1 MTKAITPDTH
11 LSAEAARG
19 LAGWDD
25 LDALMR
31 IAGRRRDLAH
41 GNVVSYS
48 RKVFIP
54 LTQLCRDTC
63 GYCTFARTPRHLRQA
78 YLSFEQIRD
87 IARAG
92 VAAGCREALFTLG
105 DKPEARYRIAAEELE
120 RMGHATTLDY
130 LRAAAEMVFREFGLM
145 PHLNPGLMT
154 REDIAGLRRVSVSQG
169 IMLEGVSPR
178 LAERGGPHFG
188 CPDKMP
194 ERRLEVI
201 RLAGELAVPFT
212 SGILCGI
219 GETRA
224 ERIEALLALREL
236 HERHGHLQE
245 IIVQNF
251 QPKAGT
257 RMAKVPPFAVE
268 EHLWTIAAARLI
280 FPPEMSIQAPPN
292 LRPGALA
299 GLVAAG
305 INDWG
310 GVSPVTPDHV
320 NPEMPWPHLD
330 RLAAATAECGKVLVE
345 RLAIYPAYAL
355 ERERW
360 VDPALQAAV
369 IRGID
374 ITGHARTEDWAPGR
388 DLPFPE
394 EHPRLISA
402 APALRVAS
410 DLDPIL
416 AAARKGETLSEAG
429 VTQLFHARGGDFTA
443 VCRAADEIRQEMNGD
458 RASYVITRNINYT
471 NICSYKCRFCAFS
484 KGKTHEALR
493 GRPYNL
499 SMEEIAERVR
509 DAARR
514 GATEVCMQGGI
525 HPDYTGATYLEILRT
540 VKSAV
545 PAMHVHA
552 FSPLEIWQGAR
563 TLDARLEDYL
573 IELSRAGLG
582 SLPGTAAE
590 ILDDKVRAEL
600 CPDKLTTAEWF
611 EVVDAAHR
619 VGLRTTATIMFGHIE
634 RAEHWARHLLR
645 LRAQQMR
652 SGGFTELVPLPFVH
666 MEAPIYLKGRARKG
680 PSSREALLMHAVGR
694 LALHPVIP
702 NIQASWVK
710 MGLDGLAACL
720 SAGAND
726 LGGSLME
733 ETISRAAGASHGQE
747 VTAAEFEAL
756 ARGAGRVPWQ
766 RTTTY
771 GEARG
776 SNMPVTADTPQGRG
790 GRPSPLR
797 RAGEGRDRA
806 SQAIVRHG

>member
-1 MTKAITPDTH
+1 MH
-11 LSAEAARG
+11 LSADEARS

-25 LDALMR
+25 LPALMQA
-31 IAGRRRDLAH
+31 AGRRRDRAH
-41 GNVVSYS
+41 RDVVSYS

-63 GYCTFARTPRHLRQA
+63 GYCTFAQTPRHFRQA
-78 YLSFEQIRD
+78 YLGFDEVRE

-105 DKPEARYRIAAEELE
+105 DKPEDRYRVAGEELT
-120 RMGHATTLDY
+120 RMGYASTLDY
-130 LRAAAEMVFREFGLM
+130 LHDVAEMVFREFGLM

-154 REDIAGLRRVSVSQG
+154 RDEMARLRGVSVSQG
-169 IMLEGVSPR
+169 IMLEGIAPQ
-178 LAERGGPHFG
+178 LMERGGAHFG
-188 CPDKMP
+188 CPDKQP

-224 ERIEALLALREL
+224 ERIEALLLLREL
-236 HERHGHLQE
+236 HERYGHLQE

-257 RMAKVPPFAVE
+257 RMAKVAPFPME
-268 EHLWTIAAARLI
+268 EHLWTIAAARMI

-330 RLAAATAECGKVLVE
+330 NLAAATADCGKVLVE
-345 RLAIYPAYAL
+345 RLAVYPSYAL
-355 ERERW
+355 AREKW
-360 VDPALQAAV
+360 VAPALQTAV

-374 ITGHARTEDWAPGR
+374 TAGYARTEEWAPGR
-388 DLPFPE
+388 EVPFPME
-394 EHPRLISA
+394 YPRLVSS
-402 APALRVAS
+402 APAIRIAS

-416 AAARKGETLSEAG
+416 AMARRGETLAEVD
-429 VTQLFHARGGDFTA
+429 VTRLFHARGREFAA
-443 VCRAADEIRQEMNGD
+443 VCRAADEIRQEVHGD
-458 RASYVITRNINYT
+458 RVSYVITRNINYT

-525 HPDYTGATYLEILRT
+525 HPDYTGDTYLQILRA
-540 VKSAV
+540 VKDAV
-545 PAMHVHA
+545 PEIHVHA
-552 FSPLEIWQGAR
+552 FSPLEIWQGAK
-563 TLDARLEDYL
+563 TLGASLDDYL
-573 IELSRAGLG
+573 VELYRAGLS

-590 ILDDKVRAEL
+590 ILDDEVRAEL
-600 CPDKLTTAEWF
+600 CPDKLNTAEWF
-611 EVVDAAHR
+611 EVMDAAHR
-619 VGLRTTATIMFGHIE
+619 VGLRSTATIMFGHME
-634 RAEHWARHLLR
+634 RAEHWSRHLLR
-645 LRAQQMR
+645 LRDQQMIT
-652 SGGFTELVPLPFVH
+652 GGFTELVPLPFVH

-747 VTAAEFEAL
+747 VTMAEFEAL
-756 ARGAGRVPWQ
+756 ARRAHREPWQ

-771 GEARG
+771 GEARAA
-776 SNMPVTADTPQGRG
+776 NMRVKSAPELDRTKKPEQIGLIPGLGVWADK
-790 GRPSPLR
+790 
-797 RAGEGRDRA
+797 A
-806 SQAIVRHG
+806 S

>member
-1 MTKAITPDTH
+1 MMKAISADTY
-11 LSAEAARG
+11 LSADDARA
-19 LAGWDD
+19 LAGQDD
-25 LDALMR
+25 LDTLMR
-31 IAGRRRDLAH
+31 LAGQRRDMAH
-41 GNVVSYS
+41 HEVVSYS
-48 RKVFIP
+48 RKVFFP

-63 GYCTFARTPRHLRQA
+63 GYCTFARTPRHFARA
-78 YLSFEQIRD
+78 YLTFDEIRD

-105 DKPEARYRIAAEELE
+105 DRPEARYRVAAEELE
-120 RMGHATTLDY
+120 QMGFASTIAY
-130 LRAAAEMVFREFGLM
+130 LEAAAGMVFREFGLL
-145 PHLNPGLMT
+145 PHVNPGLMT
-154 REDIAGLRRVSVSQG
+154 RDEILGLRGVSVSQG
-169 IMLEGVSPR
+169 IMLEGMAPQ
-178 LAERGGPHFG
+178 LMARGGAHYA
-188 CPDKMP
+188 CPDKVP

-201 RLAGELAVPFT
+201 GMAGELAVPFT

-224 ERIEALLALREL
+224 DRIEALLALRDL
-236 HERHGHLQE
+236 HDKHGHLQE

-251 QPKAGT
+251 QPKGGT
-257 RMAKVPPFAVE
+257 RMAKVAPFPMQ
-268 EHLWTIAAARLI
+268 EHLWTIAVARLI
-280 FPPEMSIQAPPN
+280 FAPEMSIQAPPN

-345 RLAIYPAYAL
+345 RLAIYPSYAL
-355 ERERW
+355 AREKW
-360 VDPALQAAV
+360 VDPALQTAV

-374 ITGHARTEDWAPGR
+374 IGGHARTEEWAPGR
-388 DLPFPE
+388 DVSFPRDY
-394 EHPRLISA
+394 PRLIA
-402 APALRVAS
+402 ATPALRIAS
-410 DLDPIL
+410 DIDPIL
-416 AAARKGETLSEAG
+416 SSARRGETLSEAD
-429 VTQLFHARGGDFTA
+429 VTRLFHVRGADFQA
-443 VCRAADEIRQEMNGD
+443 VCRAADEIRQEVNGD

-484 KGKTHEALR
+484 KGKTHEDLR
-493 GRPYNL
+493 GKPYNL
-499 SMEEIAERVR
+499 SMEQIAARVQ

-514 GATEVCMQGGI
+514 GASEVCMQGGI

-540 VKSAV
+540 VKTAV
-545 PAMHVHA
+545 PEMHVHA
-552 FSPLEIWQGAR
+552 FSPLEIWQGAH
-563 TLDARLEDYL
+563 TLDASLTDYL
-573 IELSRAGLG
+573 LELYHAGLG

-590 ILDDKVRAEL
+590 ILDDEVRAEL
-600 CPDKLTTAEWF
+600 CADKVNTAEWF
-611 EVVDAAHR
+611 QVIDAAHR

-645 LRAQQMR
+645 LRGQQMKT
-652 SGGFTELVPLPFVH
+652 GGFTELVPLPFVH

-747 VTAAEFEAL
+747 VTRAEFEAL
-756 ARGAGRVPWQ
+756 ARGLGREPWQ

-771 GEARG
+771 TEARASNNLPIRQG
-776 SNMPVTADTPQGRG
+776 SPEPA
-790 GRPSPLR
+790 PLR
-797 RAGEGRDRA
+797 AGHQEMIERVIAQYG
-806 SQAIVRHG
+806 

>member
-1 MTKAITPDTH
+1 MMSAIPADTC
-11 LSAEAARG
+11 LFAEDARA
-19 LAGWDD
+19 LAGRDD

-31 IAGRRRDLAH
+31 LAGQRRDLAH
-41 GNVVSYS
+41 HEVVSYS

-63 GYCTFARTPRHLRQA
+63 GYCTFARTPRHFARA
-78 YLSFEQIRD
+78 YLTFDQIRD

-105 DKPEARYRIAAEELE
+105 DKPEDRYRVAAQELQEMGFASTIAYLE
-120 RMGHATTLDY
+120 
-130 LRAAAEMVFREFGLM
+130 AAAGMVFREFGLL
-145 PHLNPGLMT
+145 PHVNPGLMT
-154 REDIAGLRRVSVSQG
+154 REEMLALRAVSVSQG
-169 IMLEGVSPR
+169 IMLEGVAPQ
-178 LAERGGPHFG
+178 LTARGGAHYG
-188 CPDKMP
+188 CPDKLP

-201 RLAGELAVPFT
+201 RMAGELAVPFT
-212 SGILCGI
+212 TGILCGI

-224 ERIEALLALREL
+224 DRIEALLALRDL
-236 HERHGHLQE
+236 HAQYGHLQE

-251 QPKAGT
+251 QPKDGT
-257 RMAKVPPFAVE
+257 RMAKVAPFPME

-280 FPPEMSIQAPPN
+280 FPPGMSIQAPPN

-299 GLVAAG
+299 GLIAAG

-330 RLAAATAECGKVLVE
+330 RLAAATADCGKVLVE
-345 RLAIYPAYAL
+345 RLAIYPAFAL
-355 ERERW
+355 DRETW
-360 VDPALQAAV
+360 VDPALQPAV
-369 IRGID
+369 IRSID
-374 ITGHARTEDWAPGR
+374 IAGHARTEDWAPGR
-388 DLPFPE
+388 DVPFPGE
-394 EHPRLISA
+394 YPRLIA
-402 APALRVAS
+402 ATPALRIAS
-410 DLDPIL
+410 DIDPIL
-416 AAARKGETLSEAG
+416 ASARRGETLGEAD
-429 VTQLFHARGGDFTA
+429 VTRLFHVRGADFQA
-443 VCRAADEIRQEMNGD
+443 VCRTADEIRQEVNGD

-484 KGKTHEALR
+484 KGKMHEDLR
-493 GRPYNL
+493 GKPYNL
-499 SMEEIAERVR
+499 STDEIATRVK

-514 GATEVCMQGGI
+514 GASEVCMQGGI

-540 VKSAV
+540 VKEAV
-545 PAMHVHA
+545 PEMHVHA
-552 FSPLEIWQGAR
+552 FSPLEIWQGAQ
-563 TLDARLEDYL
+563 TLGASLEDYL
-573 IELSRAGLG
+573 LELYRAGLG

-590 ILDDKVRAEL
+590 ILDDEVRAEL
-600 CPDKLTTAEWF
+600 CADKVNTGEWF
-611 EVVDAAHR
+611 QVIDAAHR

-645 LRAQQMR
+645 LRAQQMKT
-652 SGGFTELVPLPFVH
+652 GGFTELVPLPFVH

-756 ARGAGRVPWQ
+756 ARGLGRDPWQ

-771 GEARG
+771 GEARA
-776 SNMPVTADTPQGRG
+776 SNLPVPQGPAEAG
-790 GRPSPLR
+790 PPRPGNHETIKR
-797 RAGEGRDRA
+797 VIAQYG
-806 SQAIVRHG
+806 